1 MSKKT
6 RKKVARRVLPSSRTS
21 MKSTENKGATS
32 LSEAKKPVAVGKSYY
47 SDEELKLR
55 YAYVASD
62 LKRIALIAVPM
73 ILALIISSW
82 FVKF

>member
-6 RKKVARRVLPSSRTS
+6 RKKVARRIPSSSRTTTRTAES
-21 MKSTENKGATS
+21 KSATP
-32 LSEAKKPVAVGKSYY
+32 LSVTKVPAAVGKTYY
-47 SDEELKLR
+47 SDDELKHR

-73 ILALIISSW
+73 ILGLIILSW
-82 FVKF
+82 FVKL

>member
-6 RKKVARRVLPSSRTS
+6 RKKVARRVIPTPRTS
-21 MKSTENKGATS
+21 LKNTENKGATS
-32 LSEAKKPVAVGKSYY
+32 LSATNKPAVIGNSYY
-47 SDEELKLR
+47 SDEELKHR

-73 ILALIISSW
+73 ILGLIILSW

>member
-6 RKKVARRVLPSSRTS
+6 RKKVARRGIPSSRTTARNAES
-21 MKSTENKGATS
+21 KSAAL
-32 LSEAKKPVAVGKSYY
+32 LSEAKKPVAIGKTYY

>member
-6 RKKVARRVLPSSRTS
+6 RERVARRSVPSSP
-21 MKSTENKGATS
+21 KSLKSLENKHASS
-32 LSEAKKPVAVGKSYY
+32 LSEVKRTVAVGKTYY

-73 ILALIISSW
+73 ILGLIILSW

>member
-6 RKKVARRVLPSSRTS
+6 RKKVSRRVIPTHRTS
-21 MKSTENKGATS
+21 MKSTENKGAAS
-32 LSEAKKPVAVGKSYY
+32 LSETNKPAAVGKTYY
-47 SDEELKLR
+47 TDDELKHR

-73 ILALIISSW
+73 ILGLIILSW

>member
-1 MSKKT
+1 M
-6 RKKVARRVLPSSRTS
+6 
-21 MKSTENKGATS
+21 ENKDTTS
-32 LSEAKKPVAVGKSYY
+32 LSEAKKPSAVGKTYY
-47 SDEELKLR
+47 SDDELKHR

-73 ILALIISSW
+73 ILGLIILSW

>member
-6 RKKVARRVLPSSRTS
+6 RKKATRRVVPSSLPSK
-21 MKSTENKGATS
+21 KSIESKGSA
-32 LSEAKKPVAVGKSYY
+32 LHDARKPVAVGKTYY
-47 SDEELKLR
+47 TDEELKLR

-73 ILALIISSW
+73 ILALLISSW
-82 FVKF
+82 FIKF

>member
-6 RKKVARRVLPSSRTS
+6 RKKMARRGMTSSRTTARS
-21 MKSTENKGATS
+21 AENKSATS
-32 LSEAKKPVAVGKSYY
+32 SSVVKKPVGVGKTYY
-47 SDEELKLR
+47 SDEEIKLR

-62 LKRIALIAVPM
+62 LKRIALIAVLM
-73 ILALIISSW
+73 ILGIIILSW

>member
-6 RKKVARRVLPSSRTS
+6 RKKVARRVIPTARISV
-21 MKSTENKGATS
+21 KSTENKGAAS
-32 LSEAKKPVAVGKSYY
+32 LSATNKPAAIGNSYY

>member
-6 RKKVARRVLPSSRTS
+6 RKKTTRRVTPSSLPAKRGTEG
-21 MKSTENKGATS
+21 KSTSVG
-32 LSEAKKPVAVGKSYY
+32 EAKKPMTVGKTYY
-47 SDEELKLR
+47 SDEELKR
-55 YAYVASD
+55 HYAYVASD

-73 ILALIISSW
+73 ILGLIILSW